1 MPPSKKAPVSTKK
14 PAAKPAAKAK
24 IVPAPQGK
32 ARVARKVSWPAPRKK
47 QIKPKQSTAKPKKP
61 TQKPE
66 PAKPK
71 LGRGRPKFVPTQEQR
86 DLVLSL
92 AGYRIPEDEMCLLI
106 RHPDG
111 SHIVPHTLRK
121 HFRDELDSGFTNG
134 KMRIM
139 AATFRNALGETKV
152 NEKGKVEV
160 VREGNVTAQIW
171 LGKTL
176 YGMRE
181 KVEVE
186 IPPPPA
192 ESNAETN
199 LLDAARRVAFTL
211 AMGANMAKAQHTPA
225 TTAKPKKKHPA

>member
-1 MPPSKKAPVSTKK
+1 MPPSKKAPATAKK
-14 PAAKPAAKAK
+14 PAIKAKPAAKAK
-24 IVPAPQGK
+24 IAPAPQGK
-32 ARVARKVSWPAPRKK
+32 ARMARKVAKPAPKK
-47 QIKPKQSTAKPKKP
+47 QAKPKQSTAKPKKSA
-61 TQKPE
+61 QKPE

-121 HFRDELDSGFTNG
+121 HFREELDSGFTNG
-134 KMRIM
+134 KMRVM
-139 AATFRNALGETKV
+139 AATFRNAIGETKV
-152 NEKGKVEV
+152 NDKGQVEV
-160 VREGNVTAQIW
+160 IREGNVTAQIW

-181 KVEVE
+181 KVDVEV
-186 IPPPPA
+186 PPPPPEA
-192 ESNAETN
+192 NSETT

-211 AMGANMAKAQHTPA
+211 AMGAKMASAHPAPPAQ
-225 TTAKPKKKHPA
+225 AKPKKHPA

>member
-1 MPPSKKAPVSTKK
+1 MPPSKKSPATAKK
-14 PAAKPAAKAK
+14 PTAKPAVKAK
-24 IVPAPQGK
+24 IMPAPQGK
-32 ARVARKVSWPAPRKK
+32 ARTARKVTKPAPKK
-47 QIKPKQSTAKPKKP
+47 QIKPKQSTDKPKKP
-61 TQKPE
+61 APKPE
-66 PAKPK
+66 PTKPK
-71 LGRGRPKFVPTQEQR
+71 LGRGRPKFVPTKEQR

-106 RHPDG
+106 RHPNG
-111 SHIVPHTLRK
+111 NPIVLHTLRK

-152 NEKGKVEV
+152 NEKGKMEV

-186 IPPPPA
+186 TPPP
-192 ESNAETN
+192 ESNSETS

-211 AMGANMAKAQHTPA
+211 AMGARIATAHKEPA
-225 TTAKPKKKHPA
+225 TPEKPKKKHPA

>member
-1 MPPSKKAPVSTKK
+1 MPPSKKAPATAK
-14 PAAKPAAKAK
+14 KPAAKAK
-24 IVPAPQGK
+24 PAVKAKITPAPQGK
-32 ARVARKVSWPAPRKK
+32 ARMARKVTKPAPKK
-47 QIKPKQSTAKPKKP
+47 QIKPKQAAKPKKP
-61 TQKPE
+61 AQNPE
-66 PAKPK
+66 PVKPK

-121 HFRDELDSGFTNG
+121 HFREELDSGFTNG
-134 KMRIM
+134 KMRVM
-139 AATFRNALGETKV
+139 AATFRNAIGETKV
-152 NEKGKVEV
+152 NDKGQVEV
-160 VREGNVTAQIW
+160 IREGNVTAQIW

-181 KVEVE
+181 KVDVE
-186 IPPPPA
+186 APPPA
-192 ESNAETN
+192 APNSETN

-211 AMGANMAKAQHTPA
+211 AMGASMASASKEAGSTV
-225 TTAKPKKKHPA
+225 KPKKKHPA

>member
-1 MPPSKKAPVSTKK
+1 M
-14 PAAKPAAKAK
+14 
-24 IVPAPQGK
+24 
-32 ARVARKVSWPAPRKK
+32 
-47 QIKPKQSTAKPKKP
+47 
-61 TQKPE
+61 
-66 PAKPK
+66 
-71 LGRGRPKFVPTQEQR
+71 
-86 DLVLSL
+86 VLSL

-186 IPPPPA
+186 TPPP
-192 ESNAETN
+192 ESNSETS

-211 AMGANMAKAQHTPA
+211 AMGARIVTAHKEPA
-225 TTAKPKKKHPA
+225 APEKPKKKHPA